1 MGAREGWKLAFA
13 RHQAI
18 AHCYYAFILQHV
30 ELAVADW
37 HPHKLIR
44 RCNVLSPTRRQTNIW
59 TNARLL
65 CIGKIENKFQKR
77 QNDDNAS
84 SPARIAGLF

>member
-30 ELAVADW
+30 ELADW
-37 HPHKLIR
+37 HPHKLISP
-44 RCNVLSPTRRQTNIW
+44 CNVLSPTWRQTNIW

-65 CIGKIENKFQKR
+65 FIGKIENKFQKR

-84 SPARIAGLF
+84 SPACISGLF